1 MAAGLTTPK
10 LGQLNDKEERYA
22 RLGAWMGAAVSV
34 ALWAPSWDVMAGVVL
49 SLIGLIMCGL
59 LALAAKRRS
68 RLWTCLA
75 CLLLSFGPWGMA
87 WVIGLPFLVLAGW
100 LVLKSPRLQPRFD
113 PKVDENGEIVETS
126 AVTEGAED
134 EPAAARSRRWSRRRM
149 AGANTETEA
158 PAPRRPPNASKRY
171 TPPQNRS

>member
-10 LGQLNDKEERYA
+10 LGQLTDKEQRYA
-22 RLGAWMGAAVSV
+22 TLGAWLGAAVSV

-68 RLWTCLA
+68 RLWTGLA

-87 WVIGLPFLVLAGW
+87 WVIGLPYLVLAGW
-100 LVLKSPRLQPRFD
+100 LVLKSPRLQPRLN
-113 PKVDENGEIVETS
+113 PKVDENGEIVASSAATEET
-126 AVTEGAED
+126 
-134 EPAAARSRRWSRRRM
+134 PAPVRARRWSRRRTT
-149 AGANTETEA
+149 AGDGGTEVPEA
-158 PAPRRPPNASKRY
+158 RRPPTASKRY